1 MFGYCGILFQR
12 DSVAR
17 KKSLSAIELFLASA
31 QKQLQTLMTSEHS
44 LQDSSSFEEGDA
56 SSAKCSSVQNSL
68 SGATGG
74 GST

>member
-44 LQDSSSFEEGDA
+44 LYDSSSFEEGDA
-56 SSAKCSSVQNSL
+56 SFAKCSSMQNSL
-68 SGATGG
+68 SSATGG